1 MAKEHEG
8 FRGLS
13 AREQVSPQQKLRD
26 GATHR
31 DRTGCVLGVCP
42 WPLCIALTSVDGGVA
57 SSSGLVLVLA
67 VRNVEA
73 SLVLLHKTKING
85 VNPVTPL
92 ANTYQEVIGFDVT
105 VNEVLGMDVFDARNL
120 IQLLTTNKD

>member
-1 MAKEHEG
+1 
-8 FRGLS
+8 
-13 AREQVSPQQKLRD
+13 
-26 GATHR
+26 
-31 DRTGCVLGVCP
+31 
-42 WPLCIALTSVDGGVA
+42 
-57 SSSGLVLVLA
+57 LVLVLA

-73 SLVLLHKTKING
+73 SLVLLHETEING

-105 VNEVLGMDVFDARNL
+105 VNEVSGMDVFDARNL